1 MDLARWW
8 QDRRWVA
15 LLELIDQLPQASRF
29 MEAVVNDPEQAD
41 LIARSREG
49 ADEVPWSPRFS
60 EFGLLERLMRDA
72 VMAIQGVQAA
82 VIAAAGGK
90 PPKVEPYPVPVTEI
104 DRAVERANRA
114 WAESI
119 MDIFTPGVK
128 R

>member
-8 QDRRWVA
+8 ADRRWVA

-49 ADEVPWSPRFS
+49 EAEVPWSPRFS

-104 DRAVERANRA
+104 DRAVARANRE